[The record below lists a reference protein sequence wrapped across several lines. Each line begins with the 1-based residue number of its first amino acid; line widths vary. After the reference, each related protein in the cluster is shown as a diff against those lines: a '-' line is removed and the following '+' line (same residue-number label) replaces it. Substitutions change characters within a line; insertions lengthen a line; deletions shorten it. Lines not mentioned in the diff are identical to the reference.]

1 MLLRVIIVLLLI
13 TFISLQYRLWVGEGS
28 YAEVKH
34 LQNEIDQQRLEL
46 KNKQQE
52 NLELRAEI
60 DDLKDGLDAIEER
73 ARNELGMIRKGET
86 WFQIVSPEV
95 DE

>member
-1 MLLRVIIVLLLI
+1 M
-13 TFISLQYRLWVGEGS
+13 
-28 YAEVKH
+28 
-34 LQNEIDQQRLEL
+34 
-46 KNKQQE
+46 QQE

-60 DDLKDGLDAIEER
+60 DDLKDGLGAIEER

-86 WFQIVSPEV
+86 YFQIVEPESGD